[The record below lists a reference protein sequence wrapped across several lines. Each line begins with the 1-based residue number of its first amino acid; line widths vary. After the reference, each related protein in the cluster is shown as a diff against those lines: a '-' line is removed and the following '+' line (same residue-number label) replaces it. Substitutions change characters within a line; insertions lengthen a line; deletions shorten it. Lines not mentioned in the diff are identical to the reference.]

1 MRRAR
6 CGFKSVRKTDNS
18 GEGMMI
24 PQLGRLGVW
33 SMEMRFGDPAAID
46 VAAVELEELGY
57 GALWIPGG
65 IDDAVL
71 GDVDRLLSK
80 TKRIV
85 IGTGIINIWKQEAAD
100 VAAWWKG
107 QPAARQAR
115 VCLGIGVS
123 HAPLIGDA
131 WVKPIAKTRAW
142 LDEALAAGVPG
153 DALCVAAL
161 GPQMLALS
169 RDKTGGAHPYLVTP
183 DHTAAARTILGA
195 GKLLAP
201 EQGVVLES
209 DPATARA
216 LARGALEHYSR
227 LPNYTNN
234 WKRYGFTDEDIAA
247 VSDRLIDGL
256 FAWGGPGEIAARVK
270 AHHDAGADHV
280 CIQVVSASGLDGA
293 YTRR

>member
-1 MRRAR
+1 
-6 CGFKSVRKTDNS
+6 
-18 GEGMMI
+18 MI
-24 PQLGRLGVW
+24 PNVGRVGVW
-33 SMEMRFGDPAAID
+33 SMEMRFGDSAEID

-57 GALWIPGG
+57 GAIWLPGG

-80 TKRIV
+80 TSRIT
-85 IGTGIINIWKQEAAD
+85 IGTGIINIWKQDAAD

-107 QPAARQAR
+107 QSADRQQR

-123 HAPLIGDA
+123 HAPLIGEA
-131 WVKPIAKTRAW
+131 WMKPVAKTRAW
-142 LDEALAAGVPG
+142 LEDALAAGLPG

-169 RDKTGGAHPYLVTP
+169 RDLTSGAHPYLVTP
-183 DHTAAARTILGA
+183 EHTAAARGILGP
-195 GKLLAP
+195 GKFLAP

-216 LARGALEHYSR
+216 LARGALQFYTS
-227 LPNYTNN
+227 LPNYANN
-234 WKRYGFTDEDIAA
+234 WRRYGFTDEDIAT
-247 VSDRLIDGL
+247 VSDKLVDGL
-256 FAWGGPGEIAARVK
+256 FAWGGAGEIAARVK

-280 CIQVVSASGLDGA
+280 CIQAVSATGLEGA
-293 YTRR
+293 RHAWRELAGALL